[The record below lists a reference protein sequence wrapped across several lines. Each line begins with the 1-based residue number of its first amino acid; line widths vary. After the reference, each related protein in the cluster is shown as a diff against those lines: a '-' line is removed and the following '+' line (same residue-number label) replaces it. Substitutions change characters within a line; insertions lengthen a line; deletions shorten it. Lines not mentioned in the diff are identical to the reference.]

1 MFLKRLLTGLFGGR
15 LWGASTPAHPSI
27 RPSDETASTRPAVR
41 LKKTDRDTRFDHS
54 VLTVGSLRF
63 VGQGVRSPN
72 KRWVVGCSDR
82 LPGMNPRLNER
93 DGSAVLVDY
102 LEDSVLAKLTGLY
115 RPMDAAVADD
125 GTFMVNDAN
134 FGNQLS
140 GEVQAFNVKGRK
152 LFARKYKANVYNLGI
167 SKCGRYAVVQTAN
180 SDNQDGH
187 LLELFDVQQGSPMF
201 SRTPATGWADQYS
214 FVVDD
219 HGGLKHLT
227 VVHKDIG
234 RFSYSPEGEF
244 LEARSYQK
252 ARLEKGAPEM
262 RIHAAKEALKADPK
276 NQELARELV
285 DALDIALGDL
295 ASERTDYR
303 ATGLRVKGE
312 ALELMGRSS
321 DALAAYEAAV
331 KLNPRIGV
339 AKRLAALKKGVP

>member
-1 MFLKRLLTGLFGGR
+1 MFIKRLLTGLFGGR
-15 LWGASTPAHPSI
+15 PQRATTPANPSV
-27 RPSDETASTRPAVR
+27 RSPGETASTRPVTR
-41 LKKTDRDTRFDHS
+41 PKKPDRDTRFDYS

-72 KRWVVGCSDR
+72 NRWVVGCSDR

-93 DGSAVLVDY
+93 DGSVVLVDY
-102 LEDSVLAKLTGLY
+102 LEDRVLARFTGLY
-115 RPMDAAVADD
+115 RPMESAVADD
-125 GTFMVNDAN
+125 GTFVVNDAN
-134 FGNQLS
+134 FGNQLC

-152 LFARKYKANVYNLGI
+152 LFARKYKANVFNLGI

-219 HGGLKHLT
+219 HGDLKRLT
-227 VVHKDIG
+227 VVHNDIG

-244 LEARSYQK
+244 LEARSHQK

-262 RIHAAKEALKADPK
+262 RIYAAKEALKADPK
-276 NQELARELV
+276 SQDLAQELIDV
-285 DALDIALGDL
+285 IDVALGEL
-295 ASERTDYR
+295 AAERTDYR
-303 ATGLRVKGE
+303 AIGLRVKGE
-312 ALELMGRSS
+312 ALELVGRPS
-321 DALAAYEAAV
+321 DALAAYGGAL
-331 KLNPRIGV
+331 KLNPKVGV
-339 AKRLAALKKGVP
+339 AKRLAALKRRAP